1 MAGIDTTS
9 STIEWAMA
17 ELLHNPKKLE
27 KVRKKLQQ
35 VLGKGEQQLEEAR
48 VLELPFLRAVVKE
61 TLRLHPPAPFLVP
74 HKSEN
79 DVELCGYMVP
89 KNAQILVNEWAMG
102 RDSSIWTNPN
112 EFMPER
118 FLESEIDFKGHDFE
132 LIPFGAGRRICP
144 GLPLAYRTVHI
155 VLASLLHGY
164 DWKLA
169 NGVKAENLDMS
180 AKFGLTLHKAQS
192 LQAIPI
198 QA

>member
-17 ELLHNPKKLE
+17 ELIHNPKKLE
-27 KVRKKLQQ
+27 KVRKELQQ
-35 VLGKGEQQLEEAR
+35 VLGKGEQQLEESHIS
-48 VLELPFLRAVVKE
+48 ELPFLRAVVKE
-61 TLRLHPPAPFLVP
+61 TLRLHPPAPLLVP

-118 FLESEIDFKGHDFE
+118 FLESEIDFKDQYFE
-132 LIPFGAGRRICP
+132 LILLGAGRRICP
-144 GLPLAYRTVHI
+144 GLPLASRTMHI
-155 VLASLLHGY
+155 VLASHSI
-164 DWKLA
+164 W
-169 NGVKAENLDMS
+169 
-180 AKFGLTLHKAQS
+180 
-192 LQAIPI
+192 I
-198 QA
+198 